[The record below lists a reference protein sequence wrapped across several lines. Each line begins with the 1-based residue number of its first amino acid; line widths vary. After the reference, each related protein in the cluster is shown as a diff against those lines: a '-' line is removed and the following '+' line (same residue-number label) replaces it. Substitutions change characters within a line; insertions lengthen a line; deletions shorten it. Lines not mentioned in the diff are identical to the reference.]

1 MAFPNNPTPHQ
12 ATPYHQTE
20 YQTPAALQS
29 PNVPMP
35 QQPMQMP
42 GQPPMMGGG
51 VGVGPQGPPV
61 GAVPPG
67 AGLPPN
73 ATTPP
78 QTPKGPTPSETSSNQ
93 RNQLAKWESDEPL
106 GDQATIAMIL
116 YSNQNHPEL
125 KSQYPEWKDRI
136 KQIAKIWKNLP
147 NDKRQPYVQNAR
159 ENRTAS
165 RMNKQVNTSIFFDTL
180 MYILIYYLN
189 LGRIISCNFDR
200 SSPFVFFYFNLS
212 FIYNPTN
219 KKLYLHGSTS
229 ILDNF
234 YSKNQE
240 FVLVIFYISIILDSL
255 ISYPCMKLYIYLFF
269 W

>member
-1 MAFPNNPTPHQ
+1 MRPVQQRFNQPGMAFPNNPAPS
-12 ATPYHQTE
+12 PYHQAE

-165 RMNKQVNTSIFFDTL
+165 RMNKQVNTSIFF
-180 MYILIYYLN
+180 
-189 LGRIISCNFDR
+189 
-200 SSPFVFFYFNLS
+200 
-212 FIYNPTN
+212 
-219 KKLYLHGSTS
+219 
-229 ILDNF
+229 
-234 YSKNQE
+234 
-240 FVLVIFYISIILDSL
+240 
-255 ISYPCMKLYIYLFF
+255 
-269 W
+269 

>member
-1 MAFPNNPTPHQ
+1 MRPVQQRFNQPGMAFPNNPTPHQ

-42 GQPPMMGGG
+42 GQSPMMGGG

-165 RMNKQVNTSIFFDTL
+165 RINKHVNPC
-180 MYILIYYLN
+180 MM
-189 LGRIISCNFDR
+189 IIKIIDGIIPIPNN
-200 SSPFVFFYFNLS
+200 Y
-212 FIYNPTN
+212 
-219 KKLYLHGSTS
+219 KG
-229 ILDNF
+229 
-234 YSKNQE
+234 
-240 FVLVIFYISIILDSL
+240 ISIIDKYGEEKWASALVWDVQKMVE
-255 ISYPCMKLYIYLFF
+255 ICQKNYSYMPF
-269 W
+269 

>member
-1 MAFPNNPTPHQ
+1 MRPVQQRFNQPGMAFPNNPTPHQ

-200 SSPFVFFYFNLS
+200 S
-212 FIYNPTN
+212 I
-219 KKLYLHGSTS
+219 S
-229 ILDNF
+229 IL
-234 YSKNQE
+234 SIR
-240 FVLVIFYISIILDSL
+240 IFLL
-255 ISYPCMKLYIYLFF
+255 
-269 W
+269 